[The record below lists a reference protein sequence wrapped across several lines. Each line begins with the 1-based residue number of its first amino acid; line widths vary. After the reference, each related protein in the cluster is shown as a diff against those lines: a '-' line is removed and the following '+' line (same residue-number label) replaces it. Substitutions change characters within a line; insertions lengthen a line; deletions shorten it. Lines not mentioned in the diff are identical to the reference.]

1 MSTENKIIIGGA
13 TQPSTINTPGDIRER
28 VATFEEI
35 YNIDNPAVG
44 GTVWV
49 EDEQKEYR
57 IISLKSKII
66 GGMEIEN
73 GAVNEVV
80 PEAEII
86 SRSLNLSGGSVADAI
101 ASDKEAVTTVAEAI
115 AQDGEAVN
123 TVVGAIAQDEEAVNT
138 LAGAISKTRKVE
150 GDTLYL

>member
-1 MSTENKIIIGGA
+1 MADNTIIIGGA
-13 TQPSTINTPGDIRER
+13 TQPSTINTPSDKRER
-28 VATFEEI
+28 VASFDKI
-35 YNIDNPAVG
+35 YEIDNPAVG

-49 EDEQKEYR
+49 EDEEKEYR
-57 IISLKSKII
+57 IISLKPKVI

-86 SRSLNLSGGSVADAI
+86 SRSLNLSGSSMAESI
-101 ASDKEAVTTVAEAI
+101 AS
-115 AQDGEAVN
+115 
-123 TVVGAIAQDEEAVNT
+123 DEEAVNT
-138 LAGAISKTRKVE
+138 IAEAIASDETATGMLAGAISKFKKIE

>member
-28 VATFEEI
+28 VKTFDEI
-35 YNIDNPAVG
+35 YSIDNPAVG

-57 IISLKSKII
+57 IISLKPKVI

-86 SRSLNLSGGSVADAI
+86 SRSLNLTGSSVADAL
-101 ASDKEAVTTVAEAI
+101 
-115 AQDGEAVN
+115 AQDEEAVN
-123 TVVGAIAQDEEAVNT
+123 TVVGVIAQDEEAVNT

>member
-1 MSTENKIIIGGA
+1 MTDNTIIIGGA
-13 TQPSTINTPGDIRER
+13 TQPSTINTPGDKRER

-35 YNIDNPAVG
+35 YSIDNPAVG

-57 IISLKSKII
+57 IISLKPKLI
-66 GGMEIEN
+66 GGMEIPD

-86 SRSLNLSGGSVADAI
+86 SRSLKFDEAAAGNMATAI
-101 ASDKEAVTTVAEAI
+101 AEN
-115 AQDGEAVN
+115 GEAVN
-123 TVVGAIAQDEEAVNT
+123 TVANAIAADEAAVAV
-138 LAGAISKTRKVE
+138 LSGAISKLKKIE